1 MYTPPGY
8 LTALSTLTKIKREI
22 NDVLYTDFH
31 SNARKV
37 SSNDI
42 MPLLTSL
49 NNWLL
54 SLPPH
59 LTNFSHVATSHK
71 RAVLALHLRYWYA
84 VILVTRPFLFYAA
97 LRGKSLTNA
106 DKIKLFDDLSA
117 LNLSA
122 VQKCLQ
128 VLQQMSVAGLLSNL
142 ISFDAT
148 CILELIQMCAMRVIE
163 KGDPAA
169 LESIKQCHDILRS
182 MENWGWTKMVIVET
196 TAQLI
201 EQGVLKQE
209 PREDDELE
217 PTLENLFGTPG
228 SISGV

>member
-8 LTALSTLTKIKREI
+8 LTALSTLTKIKRNI
-22 NDVLYTDFH
+22 NDVLYTEFH
-31 SNARKV
+31 SNNRKV
-37 SSNDI
+37 SSKDI

-49 NNWLL
+49 NNWLA
-54 SLPPH
+54 SLPSH

-97 LRGKSLTNA
+97 LRRRSLTNA
-106 DKIKLFDDLSA
+106 DKAKLFEDLSA
-117 LNLSA
+117 MNLSA

-128 VLQQMSVAGLLSNL
+128 ILQQMSVAGLLSNL

-148 CILELIQMCAMRVIE
+148 CILEVIQLCAVRVIE
-163 KGDPAA
+163 KGDSAC
-169 LESIKQCHDILRS
+169 LDSIKQCHDILRT

-201 EQGVLKQE
+201 EQGVLKEE
-209 PREDDELE
+209 PNEDESE
-217 PTLENLFGTPG
+217 PTLDNIFGTPE

>member
-8 LTALSTLTKIKREI
+8 LTALSTLTKIKRDI
-22 NDVLYTDFH
+22 NAVLYTEFY
-31 SNARKV
+31 SSARKV
-37 SSNDI
+37 SSSDI

-71 RAVLALHLRYWYA
+71 RAVAALHLRYWYA
-84 VILVTRPFLFYAA
+84 VILVTRPFLFYSA
-97 LRGKSLTNA
+97 LRGKILTNA
-106 DKIKLFDDLSA
+106 AKVKLFEDLSA
-117 LNLSA
+117 MNLSA
-122 VQKCLQ
+122 VQKCMQ
-128 VLQQMSVAGLLSNL
+128 ILQQMSADRLLSNL

-148 CILELIQMCAMRVIE
+148 CILEIIQLCAVRVIE
-163 KGDPAA
+163 EGDSAC
-169 LESIKQCHDILRS
+169 LDSIKQCHDILRT

-196 TAQLI
+196 TAQLT
-201 EQGVLKQE
+201 EQGVLKEE
-209 PREDDELE
+209 PDQDQTE
-217 PTLENLFGTPG
+217 PTLDTIFQTPG